1 MDRFEITVTANDGEV
16 VLLVIPELNTNRFDI
31 YDKKSA
37 VATVWTVDSLN
48 GPIWRSDNE
57 IDQSLLNQIGE
68 QIEAHEL

>member
-1 MDRFEITVTANDGEV
+1 MNRFEITVTANDGEV
-16 VLLVIPELNTNRFDI
+16 VLQVIHELDTNRFDI

-48 GPIWRSDNE
+48 GAIWRSDNE
-57 IDQSLLNQIGE
+57 IGQSLLNQIGE